1 MKATHTVSINES
13 TVFSSSEKLDD
24 KVLRETNMEL
34 RTITYIE
41 LKAPSGDRVAFPHE
55 GKATKHEHD
64 G

>member
-1 MKATHTVSINES
+1 
-13 TVFSSSEKLDD
+13 
-24 KVLRETNMEL
+24 MEL